1 MKNKKQSSCGR
12 QTIAAGLNN
21 VVWQNTD
28 VGKHER
34 SIVKNH
40 KPCVIWFTGLNCSG
54 KSTIANA
61 LESKLNKMRYHTYL
75 LDGDNVRHGLNKD
88 LGFSPED
95 RIENMRRV
103 SEVAKLFVDAGIIA
117 LCAFISPFKET
128 RNAVR
133 NLFDK
138 GEFIEVF
145 VDTPLEICK
154 QRDIKGHYKKALA
167 GKLAG
172 FTGVDS
178 PYEPPENPEII
189 IKTENCGIDTA
200 ADLIIAYLRETG
212 IISNI

>member
-1 MKNKKQSSCGR
+1 MEDKKQSGCGLHS
-12 QTIAAGLNN
+12 TGGESNN
-21 VVWQNTD
+21 IVWQNTD
-28 VGKHER
+28 VGKHKR

-61 LESKLNKMRYHTYL
+61 LETKLNNMRYHTYL
-75 LDGDNVRHGLNKD
+75 LDGDNIRHGLNSD
-88 LGFSPED
+88 LGFSHED

-103 SEVAKLFVDAGIIA
+103 GEVAKLFVDAGIIT

-133 NLFDK
+133 SLFDE

-154 QRDIKGHYKKALA
+154 QRDVKGHYKKALA

-178 PYEPPENPEII
+178 PYEPPENPEIV
-189 IKTENCGIDTA
+189 IKTENCGIDAA
-200 ADLIIAYLRETG
+200 ADKILFYLKDKKIIR
-212 IISNI
+212 